1 MNLVEVRDLIIGY
14 SKSPVAHNIN
24 FKIDEG
30 DILCILGENGAGKTT
45 LIKTILGVIK
55 PLGGELLLSEDI
67 KEHRFGYLPQKS
79 ENQDDF
85 PAIAREIVLSGCINR
100 KKFKLFFNKED
111 KEIAK
116 KNMELLGIS
125 HLADKPFN
133 ILSGGQKQR
142 VLIARSLCATE
153 KILFLD
159 EPLTGLDPKIVED
172 FYHVVEMLHNE
183 GITIVMIS
191 HELKTS
197 LRLASHVLYIGE
209 HCVYSTK
216 DEFIN
221 SEVGKRFLE

>member
-1 MNLVEVRDLIIGY
+1 MALVEVKNLTIGY
-14 SKSPVAHNIN
+14 NSKPVATNIN
-24 FKIDEG
+24 FEINKG

-55 PLGGELLLSEDI
+55 PLSGEMNISEDI

-85 PAIAREIVLSGCINR
+85 PAVCKEIVLSGCINR

-111 KEIAK
+111 KAIAE
-116 KNMELLGIS
+116 KNMELLGVKE
-125 HLADKPFN
+125 LANKPFN

-159 EPLTGLDPKIVED
+159 EPLTGLDPKIVDD
-172 FYHVVEMLHNE
+172 FYNIVSMLHE
-183 GITIVMIS
+183 QGITIVMIS
-191 HELKTS
+191 HELHTS
-197 LRLASHVLYIGE
+197 LHLANYVLYIGE
-209 HCVYSTK
+209 ECIFTK
-216 DEFIN
+216 KEDFVN
-221 SEVGKRFLE
+221 SEIGKRFLK